1 VNFLEPLIRGL
12 VFALLVPK
20 MGLKNAFDEATV
32 LANVATPSM
41 LADLLYGKGKQLSNI
56 NLAITGNNA
65 FQGPIKGNFP

>member
-1 VNFLEPLIRGL
+1 
-12 VFALLVPK
+12 

-32 LANVATPSM
+32 MANVATPSM